1 VRLTHAEEFV
11 RRAMRIVVRAMLPAA
26 LAVAAASQG
35 ARAQTLVVD
44 SASGPIT
51 ARELEAF
58 KAFMQTRTPPANT
71 WGKPGEHNALA
82 DGPAGRDL
90 EAMGLMFEATG
101 DVAIL
106 NRMVFFADAFVAMRN
121 DLPGGEHRVMW
132 TGNVDKLWPPEA
144 PTGAAQPGQ
153 VTYAGGENSDTIAHI
168 EYAALAILKTRA
180 LWSTTVPEGD
190 PHAFGRTYLD
200 RAKTYAARCAE
211 ANDEYAAKYF
221 VQPGTNLIRNPPN
234 WPKGF
239 HTMEAINIQ
248 MMVDGGFQRDAE
260 IHELLGGDPARVARY
275 DAIVKASVRECLNG
289 VKSGAYVVAGHTV
302 YKWNYYPSRS
312 GGAESVGHAAYDVL
326 GIWRAYH
333 RPLYGIT
340 RAEVTPIADT
350 VSFVISLGN
359 GNFASVV
366 DGTGTPQ
373 NYMHPEWHLAG
384 EWNDTALALMGNAA
398 IASKRYVSSPLVTA
412 AILATKSR
420 LASPPTGG
428 PDAGVAPTVDAGPSP
443 DAGGA
448 LRPDSAPGAPDAAA
462 PARPDA
468 AVVDID
474 GPEAPP
480 SMPPTPTPRS
490 IRGSGCACSLTDA
503 GGSGT
508 STLTLLMLSL
518 LELRRR
524 RRLAAARA
532 RR

>member
-1 VRLTHAEEFV
+1 
-11 RRAMRIVVRAMLPAA
+11 MLPAA
-26 LAVAAASQG
+26 LAVATVSHRAQ
-35 ARAQTLVVD
+35 AQTLVIE
-44 SASGPIT
+44 STSGPIT
-51 ARELEAF
+51 PHELDAF
-58 KAFMQTRTPPANT
+58 KAFMLTRTPPANT

-106 NRMVFFADAFVAMRN
+106 DRMVFFADAFVAMRN

-168 EYAALAILKTRA
+168 EYAALAILKTPA
-180 LWSTTVPEGD
+180 LWGMAVPGGD
-190 PHAFGRTYLD
+190 PHGFGRTYLD

-275 DAIVKASVRECLNG
+275 DAIVKTSVRECLDG
-289 VKSGAYVVAGHTV
+289 VKRAAYVVAGHTV
-302 YKWNYYPSRS
+302 YKWDYYATRA

-350 VSFVISLGN
+350 VSYVISLGN

-384 EWNDTALALMGNAA
+384 EWNDSALALMGNAA
-398 IASKRYVSSPLVTA
+398 IASKRYVSSPLITA
-412 AILATKSR
+412 AILATKTR
-420 LASPPTGG
+420 LPGAPASG
-428 PDAGVAPTVDAGPSP
+428 PDAAVAPPVDASASP
-443 DAGGA
+443 DASVTP
-448 LRPDSAPGAPDAAA
+448 RPDSGADAAA
-462 PARPDA
+462 P
-468 AVVDID
+468 
-474 GPEAPP
+474 EAPP
-480 SMPPTPTPRS
+480 VLPPSVPPTETPIS
-490 IRGSGCACSLTDA
+490 VHGGGCACSVTDSR
-503 GGSGT
+503 GGGPGV
-508 STLTLLMLSL
+508 LTLFVLSL
-518 LELRRR
+518 LRLRRR
-524 RRLAAARA
+524 GGSRRP
-532 RR
+532 